1 MEPSISTLGGGGGW
15 AERAGTQTQP
25 GPYGGGGGG
34 GRTLMMTEVRR
45 PAIRQWVEVLP
56 DGTWQVDLIPAG
68 TWTWTPPEGAVLCH
82 VTLIGADAG
91 PGQVPAAGPKTFTAE
106 PREMQIDAGKAGWD
120 TSGQRG
126 QDGLCVIRTRVPD
139 GTTTVTG
146 GATLGP

>member
-1 MEPSISTLGGGGGW
+1 MEPSISTLGGGDGW

-91 PGQVPAAGPKTFTAE
+91 PGQVPAAG
-106 PREMQIDAGKAGWD
+106 
-120 TSGQRG
+120 G

-139 GTTTVTG
+139 GTTTITG